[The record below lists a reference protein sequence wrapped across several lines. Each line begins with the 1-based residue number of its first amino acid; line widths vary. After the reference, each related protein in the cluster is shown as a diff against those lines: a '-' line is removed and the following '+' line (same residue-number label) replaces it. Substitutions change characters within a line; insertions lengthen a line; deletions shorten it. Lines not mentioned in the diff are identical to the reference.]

1 MCDVAYRIV
10 PLLLN
15 FIDLQ
20 AHFSY
25 FPLKISVA
33 YFSSLRLSPGDLI
46 KDDIVVDD
54 LEWPLKVVLGTI
66 NGFIVCVS
74 NIQHNLEVSRQ

>member
-54 LEWPLKVVLGTI
+54 LE
-66 NGFIVCVS
+66 
-74 NIQHNLEVSRQ
+74 